1 MKLNYR
7 DSMILLGVLSVAII
21 LIGVFLF
28 IKPKIKEIK
37 TDKETLATEQAN
49 WDAIQVK
56 LDEIGPLQ
64 DAIKEGHAKATQL
77 AGDFVDVSKV
87 DQTFELDQF
96 MQPYVDECQL
106 EASVVDLAST
116 ATKTLPYYYFTPSV
130 ITSSMFDAAD
140 INGNYAANI
149 AESQTESNALS
160 QRTAETVMCT
170 QYGVS
175 AKGTRENIWAF
186 MEKINSLDTT
196 ILIDSVAISDY
207 TFNKEAVEKH
217 EPDAEPVSEVTF
229 VVSIYSVFEMD
240 EPVVE

>member
-21 LIGVFLF
+21 LIGIFLF
-28 IKPKIKEIK
+28 IKPKIEEIK
-37 TDKETLATEQAN
+37 TDNETLAAEQAN

-56 LDEIGPLQ
+56 LDEIEPLQ
-64 DAIKEGHAKATQL
+64 TAIKDAHAQATAL
-77 AGDFVDVSKV
+77 ASDFVDETKV
-87 DQTFELDQF
+87 NQTFKLDQF

-106 EASVVDLAST
+106 EVSVVDLAQT

-130 ITSSMFDAAD
+130 LTSSMFDAAD
-140 INGNYAANI
+140 INGNYASNI
-149 AESQTESNALS
+149 ADAQAESNALK

-175 AKGTRENIWAF
+175 ATGTRENIWAF

-196 ILIDSVAISDY
+196 ILIDSVNISDY

-229 VVSIYSVFEMD
+229 VISIYSVFEMD

>member
-37 TDKETLATEQAN
+37 TDKETLAAEQAN

-160 QRTAETVMCT
+160 QS
-170 QYGVS
+170 QL
-175 AKGTRENIWAF
+175 KQ
-186 MEKINSLDTT
+186 
-196 ILIDSVAISDY
+196 
-207 TFNKEAVEKH
+207 
-217 EPDAEPVSEVTF
+217 
-229 VVSIYSVFEMD
+229 
-240 EPVVE
+240 